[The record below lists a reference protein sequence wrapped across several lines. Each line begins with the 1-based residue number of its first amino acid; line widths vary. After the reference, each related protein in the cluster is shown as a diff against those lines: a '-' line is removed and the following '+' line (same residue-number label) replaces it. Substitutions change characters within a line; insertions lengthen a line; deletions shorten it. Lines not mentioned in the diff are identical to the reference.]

1 MRHRQIGSLSVSV
14 IGLGTNNF
22 GFTMAEEDVLPVVD
36 AALESGINFFDT
48 ADSYLT
54 SEERCRKALGARR
67 DDIVFA
73 TKFGSQVNADIPG
86 GAAGSYVRQAVE
98 RSLHQLGT
106 DRIDL
111 YQLHKP
117 DESVP
122 IAETLGVLNELVAEG
137 KVLEIGCS
145 NFSAAQLREAEVAA
159 GSGAKFVSVQN
170 NYSLLERTDET
181 DALPV
186 CAELG
191 LAYLPYFPLA
201 SGLLSGKYRRG
212 AAVLE
217 GTRVQKWAMADRV
230 LTDANFDIL
239 ERLEGWAEARGHSL
253 LELAFAWLLATPE
266 VASVIAGATSPDQ
279 VKANAAA
286 GSWELSIEEANE
298 VRSLVA

>member
-67 DDIVFA
+67 DDIVLA

-86 GAAGSYVRQAVE
+86 GAAGSYIRQAVE

-145 NFSAAQLREAEVAA
+145 NFSAVQLREAEVAA
-159 GSGAKFVSVQN
+159 GSGSKFVSVQN

-212 AAVLE
+212 AEVLE

-266 VASVIAGATSPDQ
+266 VASVIAGATTPDQ

-286 GSWELSIEEANE
+286 AFWELSIDEANE